1 MRETTITTAKLRRK
15 KKSAPTKT
23 SAPRKK
29 PATAL
34 SRSKKA
40 ALKENPAPRKSST
53 LPPKTAATERRR
65 EVIIGAL
72 DALKA
77 EDIKTLNV
85 QDICS
90 FADYMIVASG
100 RGARHVTSLA
110 DTVVNALEQ
119 SGDGHVAAEGQE
131 TGEWVLIDAGNIVVH
146 IFQPE
151 TRAHYNLE
159 KMWSA

>member
-1 MRETTITTAKLRRK
+1 M
-15 KKSAPTKT
+15 
-23 SAPRKK
+23 
-29 PATAL
+29 
-34 SRSKKA
+34 
-40 ALKENPAPRKSST
+40 
-53 LPPKTAATERRR
+53 
-65 EVIIGAL
+65 IIGAL

-77 EDIKTLNV
+77 EDITTLNV

-110 DTVVNALEQ
+110 DTVMNALEQ

-151 TRAHYNLE
+151 TRTHYNLE
-159 KMWSA
+159 KMWSV

>member
-1 MRETTITTAKLRRK
+1 MPK
-15 KKSAPTKT
+15 KKP
-23 SAPRKK
+23 APRKK
-29 PATAL
+29 PAAGL

-40 ALKENPAPRKSST
+40 ALKEKPTTRRAATPR
-53 LPPKTAATERRR
+53 PKTAATERRR
-65 EVIIGAL
+65 EVIVDAL

-77 EDIKTLNV
+77 EDITTLNV

-100 RGARHVTSLA
+100 RGARHVASLA
-110 DTVVNALEQ
+110 DTVVDALEQ
-119 SGDGHVAAEGQE
+119 TGDRHVAAEGQE

-151 TRAHYNLE
+151 ARAHYNLE
-159 KMWSA
+159 KMWSV

>member
-1 MRETTITTAKLRRK
+1 
-15 KKSAPTKT
+15 
-23 SAPRKK
+23 
-29 PATAL
+29 
-34 SRSKKA
+34 
-40 ALKENPAPRKSST
+40 
-53 LPPKTAATERRR
+53 
-65 EVIIGAL
+65 VIIGAL

-110 DTVVNALEQ
+110 NTVVDALEQ
-119 SGDGHVAAEGQE
+119 TGERHVAAEGQE

-151 TRAHYNLE
+151 TRTHYNLE
-159 KMWSA
+159 KMWSV

>member
-1 MRETTITTAKLRRK
+1 MECSITTTRSSRRK
-15 KKSAPTKT
+15 TPSPTKT
-23 SAPRKK
+23 STPRKK
-29 PATAL
+29 PAAAL

-40 ALKENPAPRKSST
+40 ALREKPVTRKAAAP
-53 LPPKTAATERRR
+53 PPKTAATERRR

-77 EDIKTLNV
+77 EDITTLNV
-85 QDICS
+85 RDICS

-110 DTVVNALEQ
+110 NTVVDALEQ
-119 SGDGHVAAEGQE
+119 AGERHVTAEGQE

-159 KMWSA
+159 KMWSV

>member
-1 MRETTITTAKLRRK
+1 MTTVKASRK
-15 KKSAPTKT
+15 KKPAPKKKT
-23 SAPRKK
+23 APRKT
-29 PATAL
+29 PAAGL

-40 ALKENPAPRKSST
+40 ALREKPVTRKAAAPP
-53 LPPKTAATERRR
+53 LKTAATERRR

-110 DTVVNALEQ
+110 NTVVDALEQ
-119 SGDGHVAAEGQE
+119 AGERHVAAEGQE

-151 TRAHYNLE
+151 TRTHYNLE
-159 KMWSA
+159 KMWSV